1 MFAEYLQAAMNHA
14 VYEQIEDGTYF
25 GEIPGFQ
32 GVWSNAATLEGARQ
46 ELAEVL
52 EEWILMGIAD
62 HAELPVVG
70 GFALQRSAAGD

>member
-52 EEWILMGIAD
+52 EEWTLFRIAD
-62 HAELPVVG
+62 HAELPVAN
-70 GFALQRSAAGD
+70 GFALERSAAGD